1 VTLGMVVVTGNV
13 VVTFGIVVVIGSVV
27 VGFGSADVTG
37 SVVEIGGSAVVI
49 VTCGTAERPGMA
61 MLVRKPSRS
70 TTASAAARLTSRV
83 LPRIPPSQS
92 SGPHD
97 PGPATHWTPVC
108 PGVGSAFIAPRRSP
122 VRVRLAPY
130 FERRHTVHRS
140 AGRSRSVGMRD
151 HRAQLGRSLPSA
163 ARGR

>member
-108 PGVGSAFIAPRRSP
+108 RALARRYRTEEVAGSSP
-122 VRVRLAPY
+122 ASSTLELLQMTWSVRAK
-130 FERRHTVHRS
+130 
-140 AGRSRSVGMRD
+140 
-151 HRAQLGRSLPSA
+151 
-163 ARGR
+163 